1 MSNVG
6 LEFATAVNW
15 YEIAKALD
23 YGKSNLDSE
32 TYKKVVGNFKKMIK
46 HILLW
51 VLIAMAVGG
60 GIAAISKYVSDAKMN
75 ALLESNNATQ
85 WVTGVRADA
94 TTVQYTR
101 GESYRYDV
109 SALGINL
116 DSDFPEQRSLILL
129 LDDNNQ
135 LQNVI
140 SQKEFEKISNIFPIG
155 LVLWMVVAA
164 VILIG
169 YAIYIRKRASYGRK
183 WYAFMKWVNT
193 GDESLLN
200 MLKEDC

>member
-15 YEIAKALD
+15 YEIGKALD

-32 TYKKVVGNFKKMIK
+32 TYKKVVENFKKMIK

-60 GIAAISKYVSDAKMN
+60 SVAAISKYVSDAKMN
-75 ALLESNNATQ
+75 ALLEANAATQ

-109 SALGINL
+109 STLGINL
-116 DSDFPEQRSLILL
+116 DSDSPEQRSLILL

-135 LQNVI
+135 LQAVI
-140 SQKEFEKISNIFPIG
+140 SPKEFEKINNIFATG
-155 LVLWMVVAA
+155 LVLWMVVATA
-164 VILIG
+164 ILVG
-169 YAIYIRKRASYGRK
+169 YAIYIRKKAPYGRK

-193 GDESLLN
+193 GDEVFFN
-200 MLKEDC
+200 VI

>member
-1 MSNVG
+1 MGNVG

-15 YEIAKALD
+15 YEIGKALD

-32 TYKKVVGNFKKMIK
+32 TYKKVVENFKKMIK

-60 GIAAISKYVSDAKMN
+60 SIAVISKYISDAKLN
-75 ALLESNNATQ
+75 ALLETHNATQ

-109 SALGINL
+109 SVLGIDL
-116 DSDFPEQRSLILL
+116 DLNFPEQRSLILL

-135 LQNVI
+135 LQAVI
-140 SQKEFEKISNIFPIG
+140 SQQEFEKINNIFAIG
-155 LVLWMVVAA
+155 FVLWIVVAA
-164 VILIG
+164 VILVG
-169 YAIYIRKRASYGRK
+169 YAIYIRKKAPYGIK

-193 GDESLLN
+193 GDEGFLN
-200 MLKEDC
+200 MI

>member
-15 YEIAKALD
+15 YEIGKALD
-23 YGKSNLDSE
+23 YGKSNLVSE
-32 TYKKVVGNFKKMIK
+32 TYKKVVENFKKLIT
-46 HILLW
+46 HTLLW
-51 VLIAMAVGG
+51 VLIAMVVGG
-60 GIAAISKYVSDAKMN
+60 SIAVISKQVSDAKLN
-75 ALLESNNATQ
+75 ALLEAHNATQ
-85 WVTGVRADA
+85 WVTGVRADV

-109 SALGINL
+109 SVLGIDL
-116 DSDFPEQRSLILL
+116 DSDFSGQRSLILL

-140 SQKEFEKISNIFPIG
+140 SQKEFEKISNIFTIG
-155 LVLWMVVAA
+155 LVLWMVIAV

-169 YAIYIRKRASYGRK
+169 YAIYVRKKAPYGRK

-200 MLKEDC
+200 ILKEDC

>member
-1 MSNVG
+1 MRNAG

-15 YEIAKALD
+15 YEIGKALD

-32 TYKKVVGNFKKMIK
+32 TYKKVVKNFKKMII
-46 HILLW
+46 HTLLW
-51 VLIAMAVGG
+51 IFIAMAVGG
-60 GIAAISKYVSDAKMN
+60 SIAAISKYVSDMKRS
-75 ALLESNNATQ
+75 ALLEAHNATQ

-135 LQNVI
+135 LQAVI
-140 SQKEFEKISNIFPIG
+140 SQKEYEKISNIFSIG
-155 LVLWMVVAA
+155 LVLWMVAA
-164 VILIG
+164 SVILIG
-169 YAIYIRKRASYGRK
+169 YAIYVRKKAPYGRK

-193 GDESLLN
+193 GD
-200 MLKEDC
+200 DDFFRAI

>member
-32 TYKKVVGNFKKMIK
+32 TYKRVVENFKKMIK

-60 GIAAISKYVSDAKMN
+60 SVAVISKYVSDAKMN
-75 ALLESNNATQ
+75 ALLEANAATQ

-94 TTVQYTR
+94 ATVQYTR

-109 SALGINL
+109 AALGIDL
-116 DSDFPEQRSLILL
+116 DSDFPGQRSLILL
-129 LDDNNQ
+129 LDDANQ
-135 LQNVI
+135 LQAVI
-140 SQKEFEKISNIFPIG
+140 SQKEFEKINNIFAIG
-155 LVLWMVVAA
+155 SVLWMVVAA
-164 VILIG
+164 AILIG
-169 YAIYIRKRASYGRK
+169 YAIYVRKKASYGRK

-193 GDESLLN
+193 GDEGFLN
-200 MLKEDC
+200 MI

>member
-15 YEIAKALD
+15 YEIGKALD

-32 TYKKVVGNFKKMIK
+32 TYKKVVENFKKMVK
-46 HILLW
+46 HTLLW
-51 VLIAMAVGG
+51 VLIAMTIGG
-60 GIAAISKYVSDAKMN
+60 CIAAISKYVSDAKQN
-75 ALLESNNATQ
+75 ALLEAHDATQ

-109 SALGINL
+109 AALGIDL
-116 DSDFPEQRSLILL
+116 DLDFPGQRSLILL

-135 LQNVI
+135 LQTVI
-140 SQKEFEKISNIFPIG
+140 SQKEFEKINNIFAIG
-155 LVLWMVVAA
+155 FVLWIVVAA
-164 VILIG
+164 VILVA
-169 YAIYIRKRASYGRK
+169 YAIYVRKKAPYGRK

-193 GDESLLN
+193 GNENLLN
-200 MLKEDC
+200 VLRENS

>member
-32 TYKKVVGNFKKMIK
+32 TYKKVVDNFKKMVK
-46 HILLW
+46 HTLLW

-60 GIAAISKYVSDAKMN
+60 CIAAISKQISDEKMN
-75 ALLESNNATQ
+75 ALLEAHNATQ

-135 LQNVI
+135 LQAVI
-140 SQKEFEKISNIFPIG
+140 SQREFEKISNIFPIG
-155 LVLWMVVAA
+155 VVLWMVVAA

-169 YAIYIRKRASYGRK
+169 YAIYIRKKAPYGRK

>member
-6 LEFATAVNW
+6 LEFAAAVNW
-15 YEIAKALD
+15 YEIGKALE

-32 TYKKVVGNFKKMIK
+32 TYKKVVDNFKKMVK
-46 HILLW
+46 HTLLW
-51 VLIAMAVGG
+51 VLIAVAVGG
-60 GIAAISKYVSDAKMN
+60 CIAAISKHVSDTKLN
-75 ALLESNNATQ
+75 ALLEAHNATQ

-129 LDDNNQ
+129 LDDNNR
-135 LQNVI
+135 LQAVI
-140 SQKEFEKISNIFPIG
+140 SPKEFEKINNIFATG

-164 VILIG
+164 VILVG
-169 YAIYIRKRASYGRK
+169 YAIYLRKKASYGRK

-193 GDESLLN
+193 GDEN
-200 MLKEDC
+200 FFNII

>member
-15 YEIAKALD
+15 YEIGKALD

-32 TYKKVVGNFKKMIK
+32 TYKKVVENFKKMIK

-60 GIAAISKYVSDAKMN
+60 SVAAISKYVSDAKMN
-75 ALLESNNATQ
+75 ALLEANAATQ

-109 SALGINL
+109 STLGINL

-135 LQNVI
+135 LQAVI
-140 SQKEFEKISNIFPIG
+140 SPKEFEKINNIFATG
-155 LVLWMVVAA
+155 LVLWMVVATA
-164 VILIG
+164 ILVG
-169 YAIYIRKRASYGRK
+169 YAIYIRKKAPYGRK

-193 GDESLLN
+193 GDEDFFN
-200 MLKEDC
+200 VI

>member
-1 MSNVG
+1 MRNAG

-15 YEIAKALD
+15 YEIGKALD

-32 TYKKVVGNFKKMIK
+32 TYKKVVKNFKKMII
-46 HILLW
+46 HTLLW
-51 VLIAMAVGG
+51 IFIAMAVGG
-60 GIAAISKYVSDAKMN
+60 SIAAISKYVSDMKRS
-75 ALLESNNATQ
+75 ALLEAHNATQ

-129 LDDNNQ
+129 LDDSNQ
-135 LQNVI
+135 LQAVI

-155 LVLWMVVAA
+155 IVLWMVVAA

-169 YAIYIRKRASYGRK
+169 YAIYIRKKAPYGRK

-193 GDESLLN
+193 GDEDFFN
-200 MLKEDC
+200 VI

>member
-15 YEIAKALD
+15 YEIGKALD
-23 YGKSNLDSE
+23 YGKSNLDSG
-32 TYKKVVGNFKKMIK
+32 TYKKVVDNFKKMVT
-46 HILLW
+46 HTLLW

-60 GIAAISKYVSDAKMN
+60 SIAVISKHVSDTKQN
-75 ALLESNNATQ
+75 ALLESHNATQ

-116 DSDFPEQRSLILL
+116 DSDFSEQRSLILL

-135 LQNVI
+135 LQAVI
-140 SQKEFEKISNIFPIG
+140 SQKEFEKINNIFATG
-155 LVLWMVVAA
+155 VVLWMVVAA
-164 VILIG
+164 AILVG
-169 YAIYIRKRASYGRK
+169 YAIYLRKKAPYGRK

-193 GDESLLN
+193 GDEN
-200 MLKEDC
+200 FFKVI

>member
-15 YEIAKALD
+15 YEIGKALD

-32 TYKKVVGNFKKMIK
+32 TYKKVVDNFKKMIK
-46 HILLW
+46 HTLLW

-60 GIAAISKYVSDAKMN
+60 SIAAISKYISDTKLD
-75 ALLESNNATQ
+75 ALLEAHNATQ
-85 WVTGVRADA
+85 WVTGVRAVA

-116 DSDFPEQRSLILL
+116 DSDFPEQCSLILL
-129 LDDNNQ
+129 LDDSNQ
-135 LQNVI
+135 LQAVI
-140 SQKEFEKISNIFPIG
+140 SQKEYEK
-155 LVLWMVVAA
+155 M
-164 VILIG
+164 
-169 YAIYIRKRASYGRK
+169 
-183 WYAFMKWVNT
+183 
-193 GDESLLN
+193 
-200 MLKEDC
+200 

>member
-1 MSNVG
+1 MSNAG
-6 LEFATAVNW
+6 LEFAAAVNW
-15 YEIAKALD
+15 YEIGKALD
-23 YGKSNLDSE
+23 YGKNNLDSE
-32 TYKKVVGNFKKMIK
+32 TYKKVVDNFKKMIK

-60 GIAAISKYVSDAKMN
+60 CIAAISKHVSDTKLN
-75 ALLESNNATQ
+75 ALLEAHHATQ

-109 SALGINL
+109 STLGINL

-129 LDDNNQ
+129 LDDSNQ
-135 LQNVI
+135 LQAVI
-140 SQKEFEKISNIFPIG
+140 SQKEFEKINNIFATG
-155 LVLWMVVAA
+155 LVRWMVVAS

-169 YAIYIRKRASYGRK
+169 YAIYVRKKAPYGRK

-193 GDESLLN
+193 GDEDFFN
-200 MLKEDC
+200 VI